1 MEKAVHALKR
11 GREALRIKGPS
22 SNCCTCNVRFMR
34 GRDTKR
40 GEEVECLG
48 KHLHADAGA
57 VAVGKVLSRYDGGAT
72 DSEARG

>member
-1 MEKAVHALKR
+1 
-11 GREALRIKGPS
+11 
-22 SNCCTCNVRFMR
+22 MR
-34 GRDTKR
+34 GRDTKK